1 MKIKFEFP
9 NGYKSE
15 MQSARDAN
23 DFDAWVIRKFIRPVR
38 ALISEQFRM
47 DIQPDHFTIDFVED
61 EDAEAFLTVIG
72 GRAVYE

>member
-1 MKIKFEFP
+1 M
-9 NGYKSE
+9 E

-38 ALISEQFRM
+38 PLIRDTFEVVIEPS
-47 DIQPDHFTIDFVED
+47 HFIIDFVKD

-72 GRAVYE
+72 GRIDE